1 MNYSKALII
10 LNDNLLA
17 HMLELIFTEHNFEV
31 DIVDEPKSALS
42 LIADYKYPLIV
53 IGDNRS
59 VVVKNKLAALILDK
73 YDEHKPDIVIFKRS
87 TENVFPYRHITI
99 FSYPKLHDD
108 IASIINSIDIHHP
121 AAEKAG
127 PNTII
132 KNRKYEP
139 IDNLGDFFHTLKGN
153 LKMDFLADDKR
164 INGFTMG
171 NEFYFIYCEFDK
183 PSDLFFA
190 KDISVARE
198 KLDLSDIISIDSK
211 KFKKE
216 SISCFIRNGIND
228 IRDKDYFLS
237 LLPKNKER
245 IVIKAPQ
252 NIIRRLPMISELS
265 NFEDIFFGNNDL
277 TFGYLKKQYN
287 ESVDILRA
295 VAYMYML
302 KMIDFEELQTKDEDA
317 NKKFDVKIKKGFLR
331 KIMDKIKGL

>member
-1 MNYSKALII
+1 MNYSKVLII
-10 LNDNLLA
+10 LNDSLLA
-17 HMLELIFTEHNFEV
+17 RVLELIFAEHNFEV
-31 DIVDEPKSALS
+31 DIVDNPQSALS

-59 VVVKNKLAALILDK
+59 VITKNKLAALILDK

-87 TENVFPYRHITI
+87 TENVFPYRHVTI
-99 FSYPKLHDD
+99 FSYPKLHDN
-108 IASIINSIDIHHP
+108 IASVINSVDIHP
-121 AAEKAG
+121 AEEKPG

-132 KNRKYEP
+132 KNKKYEP

-153 LKMDFLADDKR
+153 LKMDFLADGKR
-164 INGFTMG
+164 INGFIMG

-211 KFKKE
+211 KFNKE
-216 SISCFIRNGIND
+216 SVSCFIKNGIND

-252 NIIRRLPMISELS
+252 NIIRRLPMISKIES
-265 NFEDIFFGNNDL
+265 FEDIFFRNDNL

-295 VAYMYML
+295 IAYMYML
-302 KMIDFEELQTKDEDA
+302 KMIDFEELQPEDEYT

>member
-1 MNYSKALII
+1 MNYSKVLII
-10 LNDNLLA
+10 LNDSLLA
-17 HMLELIFTEHNFEV
+17 RVLELIFAEHNFEV
-31 DIVDEPKSALS
+31 DIVDNPQSALS

-59 VVVKNKLAALILDK
+59 VITKNKLAALILDK

-87 TENVFPYRHITI
+87 TENVFPYRHVTI
-99 FSYPKLHDD
+99 FSYPKLHDN
-108 IASIINSIDIHHP
+108 IASVINSIDIHRP
-121 AAEKAG
+121 AEEKAG

-153 LKMDFLADDKR
+153 LKMDFLADGKR
-164 INGFTMG
+164 INGFIMG

-211 KFKKE
+211 KFNKE
-216 SISCFIRNGIND
+216 SVSCFIKNGIND

-252 NIIRRLPMISELS
+252 NIIRRLPMISKIES
-265 NFEDIFFGNNDL
+265 FEDIFFRNDNL

-295 VAYMYML
+295 IAYMYML
-302 KMIDFEELQTKDEDA
+302 KMIDFEELQPEDEYT